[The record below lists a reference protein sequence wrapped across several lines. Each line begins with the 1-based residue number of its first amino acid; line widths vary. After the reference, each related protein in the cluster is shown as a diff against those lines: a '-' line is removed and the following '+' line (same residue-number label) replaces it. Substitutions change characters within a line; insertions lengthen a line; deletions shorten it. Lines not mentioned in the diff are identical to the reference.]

1 MTEDMQV
8 KRTSGGVLESVSQQR
23 EIAEIQAKMI
33 LAQRNPRSEKAALDR
48 ILTACA
54 RPGLALVAAYEY
66 PRGDTLITGPSIRMA
81 ETMAR
86 YWGNL
91 DYGIRE
97 LEQRNGESTVEAY
110 AWDMETNV
118 SQRKIFQVPHVR
130 YSKKFGNTTLAD
142 PRDIYELVANQGA
155 RRLRACILGI
165 IPGDIVDAALEAC
178 EATLKAKVSIT
189 PDLISGLVKAFAE
202 FNVTQE
208 QIEVRIQRHMDAI
221 TPGMVVQLR
230 RIYTSLRDGV
240 SRPADWFGAVSAP
253 VVVDGDPANPSEK
266 LNVGNLKPAE
276 KKSTKKAVP
285 ASDAEIPAEDTTLGS
300 AADPFGGGE
309 PFGTEK

>member
-8 KRTSGGVLESVSQQR
+8 ERAPGGVLESVSQRR
-23 EIAEIQAKMI
+23 EVAEIQAKMI
-33 LAQRNPRSEKAALDR
+33 LAQRNPRNEKAALDR

-54 RPGLALVAAYEY
+54 RPGLAQTAAYEY
-66 PRGDTLITGPSIRMA
+66 SRGGAVITGASIRMA

-86 YWGNL
+86 CWGNL

-97 LEQRNGESTVEAY
+97 LEQREGESTVEAY

-118 SQRKIFQVPHVR
+118 SQRKIFQVSHIR
-130 YSKKFGNTTLAD
+130 STKQGNKKLTD

-155 RRLRACILGI
+155 RRLRACILGV
-165 IPGDIVDAALEAC
+165 IPGDIVDSAMEAC
-178 EATLKAKVSIT
+178 EATLKAKVAIT

-202 FNVTQE
+202 FGVTQE

-230 RIYTSLRDGV
+230 RIYTSLKDGV
-240 SRPADWFGAVSAP
+240 SRPTDWFGAINTPTTTDS
-253 VVVDGDPANPSEK
+253 DPAKASGK
-266 LNVGNLKPAE
+266 LNVGNLKPSE
-276 KKSTKKAVP
+276 KKVKKTEPAV
-285 ASDAEIPAEDTTLGS
+285 DAEIPVVDVS
-300 AADPFGGGE
+300 RDSVADPFEGGELFGGG
-309 PFGTEK
+309 K